1 MATLSVWDETTIGEL
16 ASVSR
21 GASPRPIA
29 SPRWFDMN
37 SVVRWVRI
45 ADMNRSDGRILRE
58 TTQALSPDGV
68 ARSRFLEPGTLI
80 MSIAATVGVP
90 VITGVP
96 ACIHD
101 GFVALEDLKADKRF
115 LLYLLKASE
124 QRLREAGQSGSQ
136 MNVNTDIVRRL
147 QVRIPVD
154 RKEQAQIAS
163 ALWDVDNLIASLER
177 LIAKKRAIKQG
188 MMQELLTG
196 VRRLPGFTGSWG
208 TLDVAAASHLKARIG
223 WQGLT
228 TAEYR
233 PFGEFWLVGGTDF
246 KDGRVNWSTTS
257 YVDKW
262 RFDQDSNIQLRQG
275 DILLTKDGTIGKV
288 AFVDSLPG
296 PATLNSGV
304 FVMRPKRGA
313 YDSRFMYFLL
323 CSRMFEEFVAGLS
336 AGSTI
341 NHLYQRDLATLTF
354 NAPADIDEQTAIATS
369 LLDAD
374 REIAVLES
382 RLQSTRGI
390 KLGMMQELL
399 TGRVRLPMEG
409 DSA

>member
-1 MATLSVWDETTIGEL
+1 MAVVSGWDETTIGEL

-29 SPRWFDMN
+29 SPRWFDIN
-37 SVVRWVRI
+37 SEVRWVRI

-58 TTQALSPDGV
+58 TTQALSADGI

-96 ACIHD
+96 SCIHD
-101 GFVALEDLKADKRF
+101 GFVALEGLKVDQRL
-115 LLYLLKASE
+115 LLYVLKASE

-136 MNVNTDIVRRL
+136 MNVNTDIVRSLR
-147 QVRIPVD
+147 VCIPTD
-154 RKEQAQIAS
+154 PKEQTRIAS
-163 ALWDVDNLIASLER
+163 ALWDVDDLIASLER
-177 LIAKKRAIKQG
+177 LIAKNRAIKQG

-196 VRRLPGFTGSWG
+196 ATRLPGFDRPWG
-208 TLDVAAASHLKARIG
+208 TLDVAATSHLKARIG

-233 PFGEFWLVGGTDF
+233 AFGEYRLVGGTDF
-246 KDGRVNWSTTS
+246 KDGQVEWATAPF
-257 YVDKW
+257 VDKW
-262 RFDQDSNIQLRQG
+262 RFDQDVNIQLRRG
-275 DILLTKDGTIGKV
+275 DILITKDGTIGKV
-288 AFVDSLPG
+288 AFVDSMPG

-304 FVMRPKRGA
+304 FVMRPKRTA

-354 NAPADIDEQTAIATS
+354 YAPTDLNEQAAIATA

-374 REIAVLES
+374 RETAVLES

-390 KLGMMQELL
+390 KMGMMQELL
-399 TGRVRLPMEG
+399 TGRMRLPAEG

>member
-1 MATLSVWDETTIGEL
+1 
-16 ASVSR
+16 
-21 GASPRPIA
+21 
-29 SPRWFDMN
+29 
-37 SVVRWVRI
+37 
-45 ADMNRSDGRILRE
+45 
-58 TTQALSPDGV
+58 
-68 ARSRFLEPGTLI
+68 

-96 ACIHD
+96 SCIHD
-101 GFVALEDLKADKRF
+101 GFVALEDLKVDQRL
-115 LLYLLKASE
+115 LLYVLKASE

-136 MNVNTDIVRRL
+136 MNVNTDIVRSLRVL
-147 QVRIPVD
+147 LPVD
-154 RKEQAQIAS
+154 PKEQSRIAS
-163 ALWDVDNLIASLER
+163 ALWDVDELIASLER

-196 VRRLPGFTGSWG
+196 VTRLPGFNQPWG
-208 TLDVAAASHLKARIG
+208 TLEVAAASHLKARIG

-233 PFGEFWLVGGTDF
+233 SFGEYWLVGGTDF
-246 KDGRVNWSTTS
+246 KDGLVDWSTTP

-262 RFDQDSNIQLRQG
+262 RFEQDSNIQLRRG
-275 DILLTKDGTIGKV
+275 DILVTKDGTIGKV

-304 FVMRPKRGA
+304 FVMRPKRAA

-354 NAPADIDEQTAIATS
+354 HAPTDLDEQKAIATA
-369 LLDAD
+369 LLDVD
-374 REIAVLES
+374 REITVLVS
-382 RLQSTRGI
+382 RLQSIRRI

-399 TGRVRLPMEG
+399 TGRVRLPKEG
-409 DSA
+409 DPA